1 MTLVLDDLANVDV
14 ASPAVYE
21 RGVPHEELAA
31 IRERDPVHWH
41 PWPGK
46 GNGFWLLS
54 RHEDVVA
61 AGKDAATFSSGVG
74 HISLEDREPDALEA
88 RRSLIETDPPAHTR
102 LRRIVSSAFA
112 PRKVRE
118 YEDYTREIAS
128 RLLDAALEAGE
139 FDFVTEISEPLPIQV
154 IVSILGVPPED
165 AGLMIELSNELA
177 AATDPDHVPDP
188 VRYPTTVEPR
198 LLPFGS
204 PAAWEIFE
212 YGRRLGE
219 ERRRNPAD
227 DLVSRL
233 VHAEVEGERLSDTE
247 YTNFFQLF
255 VFAGNETTRS
265 GISQGMLALM
275 ENPGEL
281 DRLYSDPSLVPAA
294 VEEILRWATPV
305 LMFRR
310 TATRDVEM
318 HGVPIRE
325 GDKVALWYVSANFDE
340 DVFADPLRFDVSRTP
355 NDHVSF
361 GGGGPH
367 FCLGAFLARL
377 EIRILLEEILARK
390 VRFEQTAP
398 HVRLRSNFLNGM
410 KSMPVRARRRGT
422 PGSPTVPP
430 P

>member
-1 MTLVLDDLANVDV
+1 MSAVEELADVDV
-14 ASPAVYE
+14 ASPAIYE
-21 RGVPHEELAA
+21 KGVPHEGLAA
-31 IRERDPVHWH
+31 LREHDPVHWH

-46 GNGFWLLS
+46 GDGFWLLTK
-54 RHEDVVA
+54 HADVVA
-61 AGKDAATFSSGVG
+61 AGKDGVTYSSGVG

-88 RRSLIETDPPAHTR
+88 RRSLIETDAPAHTR
-102 LRRIVSSAFA
+102 LRRIVSSAFT

-118 YEDYTREIAS
+118 YEDYMREIAG
-128 RLLDAALEAGE
+128 RLLDRGMEAGE
-139 FDFVTEISEPLPIQV
+139 FDFVTVVSEPLPIQV
-154 IVSILGVPPED
+154 IVSILGVPADD
-165 AGLMIELSNELA
+165 AELMVELSNELA

-188 VRYPTTVEPR
+188 VRYPTDVEHR

-219 ERRRNPAD
+219 ERRRRPTE

-233 VHAEVEGERLSDTE
+233 VHAEVDGERLSDQE
-247 YTNFFQLF
+247 YCNFFQLF

-275 ENPGEL
+275 ENPEQL
-281 DRLYSDPSLVPAA
+281 DRLYADPSLMPSAT
-294 VEEILRWATPV
+294 EEILRWATPV
-305 LMFRR
+305 IMFRR
-310 TATRDVEM
+310 TATRDTEM
-318 HGVPIRE
+318 RGVRIRE
-325 GDKVALWYVSANFDE
+325 GDKVALWYISANFDE
-340 DVFADPLRFDVSRTP
+340 EVFPDPFRFDLGRAP
-355 NDHVSF
+355 NDQVSF

-377 EIRILLEEILARK
+377 EIRVLLEEILARN

-410 KSMPVRARRRGT
+410 KSMPVRAVEAR
-422 PGSPTVPP
+422 
-430 P
+430 